1 MCSVLH
7 GAAAAWRARNSERKS
22 KKKYARA
29 NQTRAK
35 TSILPLAG
43 GHLRRRKRVVDP
55 SARTCIWGGMN
66 CFIVVYC
73 QMYCAKRRENRQKGI
88 FLEKKWRKNLEVNK

>member
-7 GAAAAWRARNSERKS
+7 VAAAAWRSRNSERKS

-35 TSILPLAG
+35 TAILPLVG
-43 GHLRRRKRVVDP
+43 GHLRRRKRVVGP
-55 SARTCIWGGMN
+55 SARKCIWRETN
-66 CFIVVYC
+66 CFVIVCCKV
-73 QMYCAKRRENRQKGI
+73 YCAKRRENKQKGI

>member
-7 GAAAAWRARNSERKS
+7 GAVAAWRSRNSERKS

-35 TSILPLAG
+35 TSILPLVG
-43 GHLRRRKRVVDP
+43 GHLRRRKRVVGP
-55 SARTCIWGGMN
+55 SARKCIWRETN
-66 CFIVVYC
+66 CFVIVCCKV
-73 QMYCAKRRENRQKGI
+73 YCAKRRENKQKGI